1 MVGMA
6 KVVGLDKLASGI
18 YIPLDLI
25 ASSDNFANQYRRIY
39 CRMDILS
46 SMATADFTRLD
57 TSLWVR
63 SHLTIPTSDQ
73 PWTID
78 TWSNHTVLILAE
90 IHNFL
95 CLVRRDQ
102 VFTPTLFSRWQS
114 LTTCVETHE
123 QHQPRSFQPLA
134 TLPADASCA
143 ENPFPSILYVNE
155 AVSAAMQMFD
165 LARLFLI
172 LARPERTRQ
181 ERAARFE
188 AQGEIAS
195 VYIHRI
201 IANSVV
207 NRHDIS
213 WANAVQ
219 LLSSAGCALVGW
231 NARKALLQCLEDIRE
246 KTGWNTRENVKQ
258 LLDWWGWT
266 VPLSERALRWMDVEQ
281 EIGCE
286 MRAGEALMRM
296 FECKAPEQR
305 I

>member
-1 MVGMA
+1 
-6 KVVGLDKLASGI
+6 
-18 YIPLDLI
+18 
-25 ASSDNFANQYRRIY
+25 
-39 CRMDILS
+39 MDILS
-46 SMATADFTRLD
+46 SLATGDSTRLD
-57 TSLWVR
+57 TSLWIR
-63 SHLTIPTSDQ
+63 NHFTIPTSDQ

-78 TWSNHTVLILAE
+78 AWCNHTVLILAE

-95 CLVRRDQ
+95 CQVRHDR

-134 TLPADASCA
+134 TLPTDPASA

-155 AVSAAMQMFD
+155 AVSAATQMFD
-165 LARLFLI
+165 LARFFLI

-195 VYIHRI
+195 IYTHRI

-207 NRHDIS
+207 NRHDIN

-219 LLSSAGCALVGW
+219 LLSSVGLALVGW
-231 NARKALLQCLEDIRE
+231 NARKALIQCLEDIRE
-246 KTGWNTRENVKQ
+246 KTGWNTRDNVRK

-266 VPLSERALRWMDVEQ
+266 VPLSERGMRWMDVQE

-286 MRAGEALMRM
+286 MRAGEALMRV
-296 FECKAPEQR
+296 FEWKASEQR

>member
-1 MVGMA
+1 MA
-6 KVVGLDKLASGI
+6 KVVVLDKLASGI
-18 YIPLDLI
+18 HIPLSLI
-25 ASSDNFANQYRRIY
+25 ASFHNFTNQYRRIY
-39 CRMDILS
+39 CRIDILS
-46 SMATADFTRLD
+46 SLATGDPTRLD
-57 TSLWVR
+57 TSLWIR
-63 SHLTIPTSDQ
+63 NHFTIPTSDH

-90 IHNFL
+90 VHNFL
-95 CLVRRDQ
+95 CLIRKDQ
-102 VFTPTLFSRWQS
+102 GFTPTLFTRWQS
-114 LTTCVETHE
+114 LTSCVETHE
-123 QHQPRSFQPLA
+123 QHQPHFFQPLA
-134 TLPADASCA
+134 TLPTDPTSLG
-143 ENPFPSILYVNE
+143 NPFPSILYVNE
-155 AVSAAMQMFD
+155 AVSAAMQVFD

-195 VYIHRI
+195 IYTHRI

-207 NRHDIS
+207 NRHDIN

-219 LLSSAGCALVGW
+219 LLSSVGLALVGW
-231 NARKALLQCLEDIRE
+231 KARKALIQCLEDIRK
-246 KTGWNTRENVKQ
+246 KTGWNTRDNVKK

-266 VPLSERALRWMDVEQ
+266 VPLRERGLRLMDVEE

>member
-1 MVGMA
+1 MA
-6 KVVGLDKLASGI
+6 KVVGLDKLAFGI
-18 YIPLDLI
+18 HIPLDLI
-25 ASSDNFANQYRRIY
+25 ASSDKFANQYRRIY

-46 SMATADFTRLD
+46 SIATGYFTRLD

-63 SHLTIPTSDQ
+63 NHLTIPISHH

-78 TWSNHTVLILAE
+78 TWSNHAVLILAE

-95 CLVRRDQ
+95 CLVRQDQ

-114 LTTCVETHE
+114 LTTCVEAHE
-123 QHQPRSFQPLA
+123 QHQPRSFQPLV
-134 TLPADASCA
+134 TLPADLTCA

-165 LARLFLI
+165 MARIFLI
-172 LARPERTRQ
+172 LARPEHTRQ

-195 VYIHRI
+195 IYIHRI

-207 NRHDIS
+207 NRHDIN

-219 LLSSAGCALVGW
+219 LLSSSGCALVGW
-231 NARKALLQCLEDIRE
+231 NARKALIQCLEDIRE
-246 KTGWNTRENVKQ
+246 KTGWNTRDNVKN

-266 VPLSERALRWMDVEQ
+266 VSLSERGLRWMDVEE

-286 MRAGEALMRM
+286 IRAGEALMRM
-296 FECKAPEQR
+296 FEWKSSEQR

>member
-1 MVGMA
+1 
-6 KVVGLDKLASGI
+6 
-18 YIPLDLI
+18 
-25 ASSDNFANQYRRIY
+25 
-39 CRMDILS
+39 MDILS
-46 SMATADFTRLD
+46 SLVTGDSTRLD
-57 TSLWVR
+57 TSLWMR
-63 SHLTIPTSDQ
+63 DDFTIPTSNH

-78 TWSNHTVLILAE
+78 TWSNNAVLILAK
-90 IHNFL
+90 IHHFF
-95 CLVRRDQ
+95 CLVRQDQ
-102 VFTPTLFSRWQS
+102 AFTPTLFTQWQS
-114 LTTCVETHE
+114 LTSCVEAHE
-123 QHQPRSFQPLA
+123 QHKPHFFQPLA
-134 TLPADASCA
+134 TLPIDPTSAG
-143 ENPFPSILYVNE
+143 NPFSSILYVRE

-172 LARPERTRQ
+172 VARPEHTRQ

-195 VYIHRI
+195 IYIHRI

-207 NRHDIS
+207 DRHDIN

-231 NARKALLQCLEDIRE
+231 KARKALIRCLEDIRQN
-246 KTGWNTRENVKQ
+246 TGWNTRDNVKK

-266 VPLSERALRWMDVEQ
+266 VQLRERGVRWMDVEE

-296 FECKAPEQR
+296 FEWKSPEQR